1 MGEKLEKPK
10 VLIST
15 LCNFH
20 FLHMPF
26 YDASLH
32 IHMNHAINFPTS
44 SWNKKI
50 VVRKIASLDNFI
62 IVFDLI

>member
-1 MGEKLEKPK
+1 MFYL
-10 VLIST
+10 T
-15 LCNFH
+15 YYFY
-20 FLHMPF
+20 FLHMQF
-26 YDASLH
+26 YDAILH
-32 IHMNHAINFPTS
+32 VHMNHAINFPTS